1 MPAAVRDNTTSLLL
15 FRTKNDKVLKS
26 IAEEVGDVVDEE
38 AFRSV
43 YETAT
48 HHGDH
53 DFLFIDFSPKE
64 PEKRFR
70 RNFEEYIIP
79 SKLLGAGGTEEGA
92 AAKPGRVRESTAASI
107 PPP

>member
-26 IAEEVGDVVDEE
+26 IAEEVGDVVDED
-38 AFRSV
+38 AFRRV

-79 SKLLGAGGTEEGA
+79 SRLNGPGGTEEEP
-92 AAKPGRVRESTAASI
+92 AKQGGVRESAAPSV
-107 PPP
+107 PPA

>member
-26 IAEEVGDVVDEE
+26 IAEEVGDVVDED
-38 AFRSV
+38 ACRAV
-43 YETAT
+43 YEAGT
-48 HHGDH
+48 HHGEH

-64 PEKRFR
+64 PHQRFR

-79 SKLLGAGGTEEGA
+79 TKVLGPGGTEGGA
-92 AAKPGRVRESTAASI
+92 AKSGGAGQSAAPSV